1 MSRGKLFN
9 VVELVIITMIVLVAQ
24 VATSHALRLAIG
36 TFHGSVASA
45 TGKVAGATVEIRGPE
60 NGANER
66 TLKAGPAS
74 WRGLTDSQGRF
85 NSKEMMAGQY
95 TIKVTAA
102 GFAVSSQV
110 VQLKS
115 GAMAVA
121 FTLLPVAATVPASR
135 PAAAPKKE
143 AAKEGHKIY
152 DVMMSSPPL
161 SPFSRSAIGQPI
173 INDPTSNTEDYAHIA
188 DNPFVAVASAPRSTF
203 SADVDT
209 ASYANV
215 RRFLRDGSV
224 PPKDAVRI
232 EELINYFRYT
242 DATPTGKDPFAVST
256 ELAVSPWHAQYQLL
270 RIGLRAPAI
279 ADAQVPARNLVFLID
294 VSGSMNDARKLPLLK
309 QALNLLV
316 EQMRPQDRIAI
327 AVYAGASGVALP
339 STTGDR
345 KDVIRNAVALL
356 EAGGSTNGAA
366 GIALAYELARKNFIQ
381 GGINRVVLATD
392 GDFNVGASSE
402 GELIRIIE
410 AQREHGVF
418 LTVLGFG
425 MGNIKDG
432 KLEKLADHGNGNYAY
447 IDTIAEARK
456 VLVKQ
461 AGATLVTVAKDVKL
475 QVEFNPTAVAGY
487 RLVGYEN
494 RMLRDQDFNDD
505 KKDAGDIG
513 AGHTVT
519 ALYEI
524 IPADIAVPS
533 AKVDALKYQSVGVAN
548 TTAAGLRTELLTVK
562 LRYKRPADTTSQL
575 MVRVVTTASMPF
587 ANASENLRWAAAV
600 ASFGMLLRG
609 SPHVGSVGWND
620 VTRIATAAKG
630 KDAEGYR
637 SEFLLMV
644 ARASQLCGDKNQIA
658 K

>member
-1 MSRGKLFN
+1 MSRGRLSN
-9 VVELVIITMIVLVAQ
+9 VVEFVVITMIVLVAH
-24 VATSHALRLAIG
+24 VATSHALRVVMG
-36 TFHGSVASA
+36 TFNGTVKSSK
-45 TGKVAGATVEIRGPE
+45 GPIAGAIIEVRGPKD
-60 NGANER
+60 GWQGSSDA
-66 TLKAGPAS
+66 K
-74 WRGLTDSQGRF
+74 GRF
-85 NSKEMMAGQY
+85 TSKEMITGEY
-95 TIKVTAA
+95 TIKVSAA
-102 GFAVSSQV
+102 GYVASSQV
-110 VQLKS
+110 VQLKA
-115 GAMAVA
+115 GATTVA
-121 FTLLPVAATVPASR
+121 FKLLPVAVAVPATT
-135 PAAAPKKE
+135 PTVAPKQE
-143 AAKEGHKIY
+143 PAKERKKAY
-152 DVMMSSPPL
+152 DSNMPSPP
-161 SPFSRSAIGQPI
+161 SSVSRSPSGRRPMSPSPISISQPTVG
-173 INDPTSNTEDYAHIA
+173 DVASNTEDYSHIA
-188 DNPFVAVASAPRSTF
+188 DNPFMTVASAPLSTF

-215 RRFLRDGSV
+215 RRFLRDGSL

-232 EELINYFRYT
+232 EELMNYFRYN

-256 ELAVSPWHAQYQLL
+256 ELAVSPWNSQYQLL

-279 ADAQVPARNLVFLID
+279 ADAQVPARNLVFLLD

-309 QALNLLV
+309 QAMNLLV

-327 AVYAGASGVALP
+327 TVYAGASGVALP

-366 GIALAYELARKNFIQ
+366 GIKLAYELAQKHFIK
-381 GGINRVVLATD
+381 GGINRVILATD
-392 GDFNVGASSE
+392 GDFNVGLSSE
-402 GELIRIIE
+402 GELVRMIE
-410 AQREHGVF
+410 AKRENGVF

-447 IDTIAEARK
+447 IDTIEEARK
-456 VLVKQ
+456 VLVKE

-524 IPADIAVPS
+524 IPAGVAVPG
-533 AKVDALKYQSVGVAN
+533 AKVDALKYQPAAKAVAVS
-548 TTAAGLRTELLTVK
+548 AGQELSTVK
-562 LRYKRPADTTSQL
+562 LRYKRPIDTTSQL
-575 MVRVVTTASMPF
+575 MSRVVTTGSTPF
-587 ANASENLRWAAAV
+587 ANASENLRWSTAV

-620 VTRIATAAKG
+620 VSRMASAAKG

-637 SEFLLMV
+637 NEFLVMV
-644 ARASQLCGDKNQIA
+644 ARAITLTGGKALIA